1 MFEYVI
7 QENTAGM
14 RLDKVLRKHLK
25 AASDPFIYK
34 MLRKKNITLN
44 SKKAEGNEI
53 TASGDV
59 IRFWFSDETYEKM
72 RGEEKKTESFAPPEN
87 FPEIRI
93 LYEDQDVMLFVKPS
107 GVLSQKSFDG
117 SYSVNEWLVDHAVRI
132 GMLSGSEFEMFRPS
146 IVNRLDQNTGGIIAA
161 GLSLKGLKVLSELFR
176 ERTLCKYYYAIV
188 VGRVKEGATL
198 KSYLVKDE
206 KKNEVWLYKEPV
218 KGSKEIRTE
227 FWPVRYDERQDLT
240 LVKVHLL
247 TGRSH
252 QIRAHMNLIRH
263 PILGDRKYGI
273 PEVNLKFRKCGM
285 CLLSYRIEFP
295 ECDLPGI
302 SGKTFEIPVPANWP
316 VRPDAEKC
324 DD

>member
-7 QENTAGM
+7 QENTAGQ

-25 AASDPFIYK
+25 AAPDSFIYK

-44 SKKAEGNEI
+44 ARKAEGNEI
-53 TASGDV
+53 TALGDV
-59 IRFWFSDETYEKM
+59 IRFWLSEETYMKM
-72 RGEEKKTESFAPPEN
+72 RGEEKKTDGFSPPKD
-87 FPEIRI
+87 FPEIRV

-107 GVLSQKSFDG
+107 GVLSQKSFDD
-117 SYSVNEWLVDHAVRI
+117 SYSVNEWLVDHAVRS

-161 GLSLKGLKVLSELFR
+161 GLSLKGLKILSELFR
-176 ERTLCKYYYAIV
+176 ERSLCKYYFAVV
-188 VGRVKEGATL
+188 VGQVKEGASL

-206 KKNEVWLYKEPV
+206 KKNEVRLYKDPV

-227 FWPVRYDERQDLT
+227 FVPIRNDTEKDLT
-240 LVKVHLL
+240 LLRVHLL

-252 QIRAHMNLIRH
+252 QIRAHMNLIHH

-273 PEVNLKFRKCGM
+273 PEVNLKYRKCGM

-295 ECDLPGI
+295 ECELPGI
-302 SGKTFEIPVPANWP
+302 SGKMFEIPVPENWP
-316 VRPDAEKC
+316 VRP
-324 DD
+324 